1 MEITPEIR
9 ALLDRIPAPQTL
21 PQVPQTSLLGRAG
34 KSLANLPGNIGEGF
48 TQSIVNLFEM
58 GNPEGPTTQVDIP
71 QFFDIPKA
79 QTMGETVVDVALGK
93 GGLADILGQS
103 LIPAGAVG
111 KAGKALGI
119 AEGPGLEAAKWAAG
133 FGLPEVQ
140 REEATK
146 ADVGLATT
154 LGAAQGGLSFLPR
167 RARFVPNLLV
177 SGLHGAYEAAVRGPE
192 AGLIAFGADL
202 IGGQIPGA
210 MTRDTGAV
218 TTAGALEM
226 HKPTVPTGPIQSV
239 TPMPTRMDR
248 EAMIKQSLQNQI
260 DISSLERTQQE
271 QRAWLE
277 SNYPESPVR
286 SAADIANQPF
296 AAPPR
301 GEFATLQD
309 LPQPQAGIIMPWEIN
324 RRPPTDVI
332 TGVEPRPNVELF
344 LGTEPKSQPIV
355 PVEQP
360 RNVRSPQRQA
370 AIQKQL
376 RAVPKETP
384 AAQMPAVEPK
394 IPASLEEEAFNGTL
408 LKRYSALP
416 DNELRAV
423 KADLD
428 YEIANTLDEA
438 TRRAYDSARSAVDT
452 VLSARGKST
461 SIIGEVP
468 AAAETK
474 SWKFQDRV
482 VHRDTFGQE
491 QHGTVLGMVG
501 GRAKVKFDGES
512 EVTLLA
518 ANNLEASSAP
528 KIATLQNTPT
538 ESAEVREFAEALQEQ
553 AGQTVPVSEI
563 DKEATRTGKKPKMAL
578 ESRTIVSEAETDPQK
593 IADALDMELGGSYS
607 KDIGMVTWKDR
618 TTGSNINLKEGAT
631 LAEVREKMLAMRKPF
646 EQPMMTQEEVDKL
659 IADLTHTQSLNTR
672 VSVGPKVDPDIQVT
686 AKVKTMVDKIIKTY
700 QQATNKN
707 LHFIFNSELP
717 FTTQARTFGGKEIEI
732 NYEWMADLFS
742 HWHLQTPEQKRQA
755 FARFSRTL
763 GHEAGHVALLMADA
777 EDSRIIPRLVK
788 EFKTLTPETRLKII
802 GEHNEKMGVKYNE
815 ETVGYH
821 AGDPKII
828 SDAYKLHRWDID
840 AKDFIGMQEF
850 FAEMSSSYLFGQL
863 QEKFLP
869 REMRSLWQTI
879 KDLFRKMVEKFQAV
893 SFGGMED
900 EVEQQLAFRNF
911 HEIVATINDI
921 MPKRTAE
928 EIDELARLSKDK
940 VHFNFEHIK
949 HKGRLIKD
957 LEERYQQG
965 YITQYDLPDLRKQYG
980 KQAWFKEFEAS
991 INKDFE
997 EIATLQNMHVKAED
1011 TWPEDFQFMTR
1022 AEGYKP
1028 SPIVGNRAFIQNELV
1043 RTLGSA
1049 AIGGLVGGVAAPR
1062 LTDQQM
1068 TVAEGVIA
1076 GALLGAAGPT
1086 VLRRMIGSM
1095 PKASSVPSTH
1105 IPARE
1110 AFVKLFTE
1118 GGRIELG
1125 ADAAN
1130 GQGSAPAKFV
1140 RFLERNLNLNLPE
1153 EAFNALVTA
1162 EGPAAYAVQIASD
1175 AFSKARN
1182 FVTNSAIDAAV
1193 QDFLKGDISV
1203 IDLRRH
1209 LGPSQEAQEFGNF
1222 IVTGRESI
1230 ALLQKMFISGL
1241 AEGPFKQKIVK
1252 SLDKGDYLTRMYRIF
1267 HDPDYKPTQDQIEA
1281 VAQKLM
1287 VKNPDYDITT
1297 SRSIVEDYLHKIET
1311 ERAMYRGSVTDVGQK
1326 LDSIIFQRRNDD
1338 LDIAFR
1344 DMLGQYVNPKEQV
1357 MGTIRHLYTSAIA
1370 SKFYDNIAGLTDK
1383 LGLKMAY
1390 GREEVSR
1397 IKESLQVAIRNGKA
1411 TGKNIATLQ
1420 KQLDTLQGYVPLDA
1434 SAKYG
1439 KLKGQMVSRFV
1450 RDQLAS
1456 FDSPWGL
1463 LDGSIMR
1470 GLAKFHNSIKI
1481 GRTALNPITV
1491 VRNIVSAPILM
1502 ALSRANPRYVGRA
1515 FKAMRDRTSAD
1526 FRELLEQ
1533 SIYGVDQVR
1542 GEFLR
1547 STEQIL
1553 MGDFDHSTMEGV
1565 FKTGLNHVLEFYRA
1579 PDMIVRGST
1588 YFSAK
1593 ARFAKKWNLPETDQ
1607 RVINAARDWTNRYTV
1622 NYANVAPLVKTL
1634 RQVPFT
1640 NLFISYTAEVTRIA
1654 KNLIADI
1661 FQHEDAGQRVF
1672 AAGAIGGLVSIAPLM
1687 EMASV
1692 NSLSPKDREEWE
1704 RANKQMPDYARTRF
1718 KVITSKEGN
1727 RFKYLD
1733 ITPML
1738 QIDAIMQMFR
1748 AAGNQDWKAFAAV
1761 NPVFGWENTPIMNV
1775 VAEQITGRDLRR
1787 DRPIDQNII
1796 TRTQAVMKEVV
1807 PPIMP
1812 GGYEYKR
1819 ITDAFT
1825 LNEKGE
1831 RGITNLRSGKRTVPS
1846 EIVTSYLTGMKLT
1859 TVDSSNLAR
1868 FAVSDAKRKIANEA
1882 SYYRDIANTDLP
1894 LVVKQRAQKRYE
1906 AAVQAILLELQQ
1918 SMSSN

>member
-1 MEITPEIR
+1 MEITPEVR
-9 ALLDRIPAPQTL
+9 ALLDRMPGPAPT
-21 PQVPQTSLLGRAG
+21 PIAPTGSLTGRIG
-34 KSLANLPGNIGEGF
+34 QSLANLPGNIGEGF
-48 TQSIVNLFEM
+48 TQSIVNLFEF
-58 GNPEGPTTQVDIP
+58 GNPEGPTTKVDIP
-71 QFFDIPKA
+71 DFFDIPKPVN
-79 QTMGETVVDVALGK
+79 TGETITDVVLGK
-93 GGLADILGQS
+93 GGIADILGQS

-111 KAGKALGI
+111 KVGKAMGM

-133 FGLPEVQ
+133 FAMPEVQ

-146 ADVGLATT
+146 ADVGLAAT

-192 AGLIAFGADL
+192 AGLIAFGADM

-210 MTRDTGAV
+210 MTRESGVV
-218 TTAGALEM
+218 TQAAGGLEFT
-226 HKPTVPTGPIQSV
+226 KPTVPTAPIKDV
-239 TPMPTRMDR
+239 LPTTSRLDR
-248 EAMIKQSLQNQI
+248 EDMIRQSLQNQI
-260 DISSLERTQQE
+260 DISMLEKTQQE

-277 SNYPESPVR
+277 QHYPEQPLK
-286 SAADIANQPF
+286 SATDIASQPF
-296 AAPPR
+296 AVPPR
-301 GEFATLQD
+301 GEFATLQN
-309 LPQPQAGIIMPWEIN
+309 LPQPQAGIIMPWEVG
-324 RRPPTDVI
+324 RRAPSDII
-332 TGVEPRPNVELF
+332 TGIEPRPNVELF
-344 LGTEPKSQPIV
+344 LGAEPKSQPIV

-563 DKEATRTGKKPKMAL
+563 DKEATRTGKKPKIAL
-578 ESRTIVSEAETDPQK
+578 ESRTIVSETETDPHI
-593 IADALDMELGGSYS
+593 IARELGLEYGGSS
-607 KDIGMVTWKDR
+607 DLTMTFKDPATN
-618 TTGSNINLKEGAT
+618 SNLNPKPGAT
-631 LAEVREKMLAMRKPF
+631 LAEVRAHAERLRKPF
-646 EQPMMTQEEVDKL
+646 MEKPMMTQEEVDKL
-659 IADLTHTQSLNTR
+659 IADLTHAQSLNTR
-672 VSVGPKVDPDIQVT
+672 VSVGPKVDPEIQVT

-802 GEHNEKMGVKYNE
+802 GEHNERMGVKYNE

-828 SDAYKLHRWDID
+828 SDAYRLHRWDID

-928 EIDELARLSKDK
+928 EIDELARMSKDK

-949 HKGRLIKD
+949 RKGRLIKD

-965 YITQYDLPDLRKQYG
+965 YITRYDLPDLRKQYG

-997 EIATLQNMHVKAED
+997 EIATLQNMHAKAED

-1028 SPIVGNRAFIQNELV
+1028 SPIVGNRAFIQTELV
-1043 RTLGSA
+1043 RTLGA
-1049 AIGGLVGGVAAPR
+1049 AVIGGAIGGVAGPR
-1062 LTDQQM
+1062 LSDQQM

-1076 GALLGAAGPT
+1076 GAILGVAGPT

-1095 PKASSVPSTH
+1095 PKATTMPTVH

-1110 AFVKLFTE
+1110 AFMKLFTE
-1118 GGRIELG
+1118 AGRLELG

-1140 RFLERNLNLNLPE
+1140 RFLERNLNLNLPR

-1175 AFSKARN
+1175 AFAKARN
-1182 FVTNSAIDAAV
+1182 FVTNSSIDTAV
-1193 QDFLKGDISV
+1193 EDFLKGDITV

-1209 LGPSQEAQEFGNF
+1209 LGPTQEAQEFGNF
-1222 IVTGRESI
+1222 IITGRESI
-1230 ALLQKMFISGL
+1230 GLLQKMFISGL
-1241 AEGPFKQKIVK
+1241 PEGAFKQKIVK

-1297 SRSIVEDYLHKIET
+1297 SRAIVEDYLHQIET
-1311 ERAMYRGSVTDVGQK
+1311 ERAMYRGSVSDVGQK

-1338 LDIAFR
+1338 LDVAFR

-1370 SKFYDNIAGLTDK
+1370 SKFYDNIAGLTDE

-1390 GREEVSR
+1390 GRQEVSAL
-1397 IKESLQVAIRNGKA
+1397 KESLQVAINKAKA
-1411 TGKNIATLQ
+1411 TGKNFATLQ
-1420 KQLDTLQGYVPLDA
+1420 KQLNVLQGYVPLDA
-1434 SAKYG
+1434 SVKYG

-1450 RDQLAS
+1450 RDQLAT
-1456 FDSPWGL
+1456 FNSPWGL

-1470 GLAKFHNSIKI
+1470 GLAKFHNGIKI

-1491 VRNIVSAPILM
+1491 VRNIVSAPVLM
-1502 ALSRANPRYVGRA
+1502 ALSQANPRYMGRA
-1515 FKAMRDRTSAD
+1515 WAAMRNRTSKD

-1553 MGDFDHSTMEGV
+1553 MGDFDHSTLEGL

-1579 PDMIVRGST
+1579 PDMIVRGTT

-1593 ARFAKKWNLPETDQ
+1593 AKFAKKLGLPETDQ

-1640 NLFISYTAEVTRIA
+1640 NLFISYTSEVTRIA

-1661 FQHEDAGQRVF
+1661 FQHKDPAQRVA
-1672 AAGAIGGLVSIAPLM
+1672 AAGLIGGLVSIPLLM
-1687 EMASV
+1687 EKASEDA
-1692 NSLSPKDREEWE
+1692 LSPKDREEWE
-1704 RANKQMPDYARTRF
+1704 RAQKQMPDYARTRF
-1718 KVITSKEGN
+1718 KVITSKEGH

-1748 AAGNQDWKAFAAV
+1748 AASNQDWKSFAAV

-1796 TRTQAVMKEVV
+1796 TRTQAVMKEII
-1807 PPIMP
+1807 PPIAP
-1812 GGYEYKR
+1812 GGYEFKR
-1819 ITDAFT
+1819 VTDAFT

-1859 TVDSSNLAR
+1859 TVDSTNLAR

-1894 LVVKQRAQKRYE
+1894 MVVKQRAQKRYE
-1906 AAVQAILLELQQ
+1906 AAVQSILLELKQ
-1918 SMSSN
+1918 SMGQQN